1 MIDLEVSMAFHLE
14 GPWLTTTGKK
24 KGPRRWAS
32 AEAKRKAELLQ
43 QEWEQRLGNFKR
55 MAPRFS
61 RTTAPPPKPA
71 GTLTVNLAPPPGRET
86 PYIASRDTGWVP
98 CVKAQDKE
106 YTGTKVK
113 GIATLHKSN
122 GVPVFTD
129 QEAIDIS
136 KMRR

>member
-1 MIDLEVSMAFHLE
+1 MAFHLE

-55 MAPRFS
+55 MAPKFS
-61 RTTAPPPKPA
+61 RTPTPPPKPA
-71 GTLTVNLAPPPGRET
+71 GTLQATMRVPPGRET
-86 PYIASRDTGWVP
+86 PRIASRDTGWVP
-98 CVKAQDKE
+98 CVKHQDTE

-113 GIATLHKSN
+113 GIGTMHKSN
-122 GVPVFTD
+122 AVPIFSD
-129 QEAIDIS
+129 DEAKDIS

>member
-1 MIDLEVSMAFHLE
+1 MAFHLE

-55 MAPRFS
+55 MAPRFG
-61 RTTAPPPKPA
+61 RTPAPPPKPA
-71 GTLTVNLAPPPGRET
+71 GTLKVTMRVPPGRET
-86 PYIASRDTGWVP
+86 PAIPSLDTGWLP
-98 CVKAQDKE
+98 CTKSEDQA

-113 GIATLHKSN
+113 GVGIMHKSN
-122 GVPVFTD
+122 MVPIFSD
-129 QEAIDIS
+129 EEAVEIS
-136 KMRR
+136 RMRR

>member
-1 MIDLEVSMAFHLE
+1 MHLE
-14 GPWLTTTGKK
+14 GPWLSTTGKQRGPK
-24 KGPRRWAS
+24 KWAS
-32 AEAKRKAELLQ
+32 AEAKRKAELLRE
-43 QEWEQRLGNFKR
+43 EWEQRLGNFKK
-55 MAPRFS
+55 MAPKFS
-61 RTTAPPPKPA
+61 RTPPAPPKPR
-71 GTLTVNLAPPPGRET
+71 GTLTVTMRVPPGRET
-86 PYIASRDTGWVP
+86 PHIESRDTGWVP
-98 CVKAQDKE
+98 CVKHADQE

>member
-1 MIDLEVSMAFHLE
+1 MAFHLE

-24 KGPRRWAS
+24 RGPRKWAS

-43 QEWEQRLGNFKR
+43 EEWEQRLGNFKK
-55 MAPRFS
+55 MAPKFS
-61 RTTAPPPKPA
+61 RTPTPPARPK
-71 GTLTVNLAPPPGRET
+71 GTLKSGPQIPPGRET

-98 CVKAQDKE
+98 CVKHADQE

-113 GIATLHKSN
+113 GIGTMHKSN
-122 GVPVFTD
+122 AVPIFSD
-129 QEAIDIS
+129 DEAKDIS

>member
-1 MIDLEVSMAFHLE
+1 MMHLE

-32 AEAKRKAELLQ
+32 ADAKRKAELLQ
-43 QEWEQRLGNFKR
+43 QEWEQRLGNFKK
-55 MAPRFS
+55 MAPKFS
-61 RTTAPPPKPA
+61 KTPAPPPKPQ
-71 GTLTVNLAPPPGRET
+71 GPLVVKLTPPPGRET
-86 PYIASRDTGWVP
+86 PYIESRDTGWVP
-98 CVKAQDKE
+98 CVKHADQT

>member
-1 MIDLEVSMAFHLE
+1 MAFHLE

-43 QEWEQRLGNFKR
+43 EEWEQRLGNFKK
-55 MAPRFS
+55 MAPKFS
-61 RTTAPPPKPA
+61 RNPSPPPTSR
-71 GTLTVNLAPPPGRET
+71 GTLKPTMRVPPGRET

-98 CVKAQDKE
+98 CVKPADQA

-113 GIATLHKSN
+113 GIGTMHKSN
-122 GVPVFTD
+122 AVPIFSD
-129 QEAIDIS
+129 EEAVDIS

>member
-1 MIDLEVSMAFHLE
+1 MAFHLE

-55 MAPRFS
+55 MAPRFG
-61 RTTAPPPKPA
+61 RTPAPPPKPA
-71 GTLTVNLAPPPGRET
+71 GTLKVTMRVPPGRET
-86 PYIASRDTGWVP
+86 PAIPSLDTGWLP
-98 CVKAQDKE
+98 CTKSQDQA

-113 GIATLHKSN
+113 GVGIMHKSN
-122 GVPVFTD
+122 MVPIFSNE
-129 QEAIDIS
+129 EAVEIS

>member
-1 MIDLEVSMAFHLE
+1 MAFHLE

-24 KGPRRWAS
+24 KGPKRWAS

-61 RTTAPPPKPA
+61 RTPAPPPKPA
-71 GTLTVNLAPPPGRET
+71 GALQVTMRVPPGRET
-86 PYIASRDTGWVP
+86 PAIPSLDTGWLP
-98 CVKAQDKE
+98 CTKSEDQA

-113 GIATLHKSN
+113 GVGIMHKSN
-122 GVPVFTD
+122 MVPIFSD
-129 QEAIDIS
+129 EEAVEIS